1 MESCSEI
8 CNFFKSNARDTHLLI
23 ITQHMTGYNQ
33 YCLIPT
39 IILFTLFPF
48 LKKKG
53 GEIMPGFDV
62 ETPDGDSS
70 NGPRFSRDIS
80 RNTRDLPS
88 LLCSCFPI
96 TLKFM
101 NVCYQLKIEN
111 TSQKKKIEDREQA
124 KKSAIFGFR
133 HANTRSRFYLFL
145 IYIYIYIYIFF
156 FFFFFSAWPNTTLH
170 GFSY

>member
-1 MESCSEI
+1 
-8 CNFFKSNARDTHLLI
+8 
-23 ITQHMTGYNQ
+23 
-33 YCLIPT
+33 
-39 IILFTLFPF
+39 
-48 LKKKG
+48 
-53 GEIMPGFDV
+53 MPGFDV

-88 LLCSCFPI
+88 LLSSCFPI

-145 IYIYIYIYIFF
+145 IYIYIYIFF
-156 FFFFFSAWPNTTLH
+156 FFFFFCLAEYYPPWIFLLTYYYTFFPPFKRNIPFEINSWNKSTIHARA
-170 GFSY
+170 

>member
-1 MESCSEI
+1 
-8 CNFFKSNARDTHLLI
+8 
-23 ITQHMTGYNQ
+23 
-33 YCLIPT
+33 
-39 IILFTLFPF
+39 
-48 LKKKG
+48 
-53 GEIMPGFDV
+53 MPGFDV

-88 LLCSCFPI
+88 LLSSCFPI

-111 TSQKKKIEDREQA
+111 TSQKKKKLKIENKQ
-124 KKSAIFGFR
+124 KKAQ
-133 HANTRSRFYLFL
+133 FL
-145 IYIYIYIYIFF
+145 V
-156 FFFFFSAWPNTTLH
+156 STLH